1 LISHILGY
9 SINSIHYSKWLLD
22 LYFNQ
27 NKNIREI
34 SQIAK
39 MSFREIGT
47 ILDKARG
54 GEEKEATKEQ
64 TEKQSLSTQAY
75 KSFFQKVKLPPA
87 TNSWLQQFWM

>member
-1 LISHILGY
+1 
-9 SINSIHYSKWLLD
+9 
-22 LYFNQ
+22 
-27 NKNIREI
+27 
-34 SQIAK
+34 

-75 KSFFQKVKLPPA
+75 KSFFQKVNPPPLLIHGY
-87 TNSWLQQFWM
+87 NSSGCRGFSNNPAITSAI